1 MRIHHAT
8 IAKAKKFKITL
19 TIEDNEVVATGPKGE
34 RLASGL
40 QGNKVLEEAITKLTG
55 KPAKGAV
62 PKKPAAKKAVKTLRG
77 TKPAPF
83 VEDEDE
89 EGGEQE
95 TDEIEAE
102 AADDSDADQGRSIVK
117 AKYKQLYKPHK
128 DKSGD
133 QLSFR
138 INEHVS
144 YEDDET
150 GEMRVSLDALR
161 RFAEANKCWVETYS
175 RLRSRTGGWNAGMA
189 RMNVA
194 NRLRAKLRKIEKD
207 EGRKVNIDKDVVWK

>member
-8 IAKAKKFKITL
+8 LAKAKKFKITL

-62 PKKPAAKKAVKTLRG
+62 PKKPAVKTLRG

-83 VEDEDE
+83 VEDEDEDEDE

-117 AKYKQLYKPHK
+117 SKYKQLYKPHK

-207 EGRKVNIDKDVVWK
+207 EGRKVNLDKDVVWK